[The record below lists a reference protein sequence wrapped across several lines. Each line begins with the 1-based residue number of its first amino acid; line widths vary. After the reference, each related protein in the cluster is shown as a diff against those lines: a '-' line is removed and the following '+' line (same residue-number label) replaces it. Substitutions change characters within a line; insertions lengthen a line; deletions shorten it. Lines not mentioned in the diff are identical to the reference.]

1 MATFV
6 LVHGAWH
13 GGWCWRRVAEP
24 LRHMGHTVFTPTLTG
39 LGERAHLLTPT
50 VDLITHVRDIVGVIE
65 VEELEN
71 VVLVG
76 HSYAGMVITG
86 AADATTQRIDAMVY
100 LDAFLPQP
108 GQCMIDLLPPER
120 RQGMLA
126 NTEWMTPA
134 PPAAFFKVQTQADQD
149 WVDRRTTAHPAA
161 TMRQPLQHDLPWE
174 RVRKRYYVPAETYN
188 SPNFM
193 PIAARLREDPKWNV
207 VGIPCGHDVMVD
219 APDRLV
225 EVLLDAAS

>member
-1 MATFV
+1 MTDETPVANSATFV

-86 AADATTQRIDAMVY
+86 AADATTSRPPRSFPARRGPG
-100 LDAFLPQP
+100 LPS
-108 GQCMIDLLPPER
+108 
-120 RQGMLA
+120 
-126 NTEWMTPA
+126 A
-134 PPAAFFKVQTQADQD
+134 PH
-149 WVDRRTTAHPAA
+149 R
-161 TMRQPLQHDLPWE
+161 
-174 RVRKRYYVPAETYN
+174 
-188 SPNFM
+188 
-193 PIAARLREDPKWNV
+193 
-207 VGIPCGHDVMVD
+207 
-219 APDRLV
+219 
-225 EVLLDAAS
+225 